1 MTNNTEQTIL
11 TKAREHF
18 VRYGFAATR
27 MQDIADA
34 AEINKAMLH
43 YYFRSKEKLYL
54 EILSQTLNTMVP
66 MFANAMG
73 YKGTFWEKVD
83 KLVETYVST
92 LIDQPDLPL
101 FIMSEL
107 SQQKDRFVEELKKQ
121 TGYFPAVQSFLLQ
134 MQQEMEAGNIR
145 KVDPMHLFLNIIG
158 MTVFPFIAK
167 PIFVTVFEVSNKD
180 FDLMMSERKNIILGF
195 LRNALDIN

>member
-1 MTNNTEQTIL
+1 MAKNTEQIIL
-11 TKAREHF
+11 TKAREQF

-27 MQDIADA
+27 MQEIADA

-54 EILSQTLNTMVP
+54 EILSQTLNTVVP

-73 YKGTFWEKVD
+73 YKGTFWEKTE

-92 LIDQPDLPL
+92 FIDQPDLPL
-101 FIMSEL
+101 FIISEL
-107 SQQKDRFVEELKKQ
+107 SQQRERFVEELKKQ
-121 TGYFPAVQSFLLQ
+121 SGYFPAAQSFLLQ
-134 MQQEMEAGNIR
+134 MNKEMDAGNIR
-145 KVDPMHLFLNIIG
+145 KIDPMHLFLNIIG

-167 PIFVTVFEVSNKD
+167 PVFVTVFEVSDKN
-180 FDLMMSERKNIILGF
+180 FDSMMSERKEIILGF
-195 LRNALDIN
+195 LRNALRIN